1 MPLLIYFP
9 FIVWSG
15 IVMRMFEPQPAISEL
30 PEKTPPASR

>member
-15 IVMRMFEPQPAISEL
+15 MVARMCELGEPTS
-30 PEKTPPASR
+30 PP

>member
-15 IVMRMFEPQPAISEL
+15 VVMRMFEAQPPNSQW

>member
-15 IVMRMFEPQPAISEL
+15 IVAHMLEL
-30 PEKTPPASR
+30 QAEDARRKR